1 MTVALWTIFGVLA
14 AVAITA
20 IALDTVRSLRT
31 RRSNEARSV
40 GPRPVEQEP
49 VEWERR
55 RQKAVDD
62 LGILDTPTED
72 RFDRIVTM
80 ARQLY
85 GTESAVFS
93 ILDRD
98 REWHKSRSG
107 NTIEQTD
114 RTGSFCSVTIRG
126 AETMI
131 IGDASTDDRFTS
143 VAAVADDPGIR
154 FYAGFP
160 VKAPGGEQIG
170 ALCVYDPTPR
180 DPAGVDDAMLRQ
192 LAHLIEAELRVA
204 PARR

>member
-1 MTVALWTIFGVLA
+1 VTVALWAVFGVLA
-14 AVAITA
+14 AVAIVA
-20 IALDTVRSLRT
+20 ITFDTLRSLRI

-40 GPRPVEQEP
+40 GPRAVEQET
-49 VEWERR
+49 VEWERK
-55 RQKAVDD
+55 RQKAVDA
-62 LGILDTPTED
+62 LKILDTPAED

-93 ILDRD
+93 ILDND

-107 NTIEQTD
+107 DTIEQTD

-126 AETMI
+126 ADAMI
-131 IGDASTDDRFTS
+131 IGDASKDDRFAS
-143 VAAVADDPGIR
+143 VAAVAEDPGIR

-180 DPAGVDDAMLRQ
+180 QASEVDDAMLRQ
-192 LAHLIEAELRVA
+192 LAHLLEAELRVA